1 VEQSESERIQGQA
14 EAEANRRFPGAV
26 QAVMVLDHSD
36 RCCVKT
42 GKMVI
47 RVLIRPAG
55 PDGQER
61 TLRGLRAG
69 APPGDAAVPA

>member
-1 VEQSESERIQGQA
+1 VEQSENERIQGQA
-14 EAEANRRFPGAV
+14 EAAADQRFPGAA

-36 RCCVKT
+36 RWGVKT
-42 GKMVI
+42 GTIVI

-61 TLRGLRAG
+61 TLRAFRQAHRIHSCQN
-69 APPGDAAVPA
+69 AW